1 LRLDEKNELNI
12 SSSDEN
18 ENLENILEVTD
29 ENMSSKVEQQN
40 IDFENELWKEDF
52 I

>member
-1 LRLDEKNELNI
+1 MRLDEKNELNI

>member
-1 LRLDEKNELNI
+1 LRLEEKNDLNI
-12 SSSDEN
+12 SSDEN
-18 ENLENILEVTD
+18 ENLENILEVSD
-29 ENMSSKVEQQN
+29 ENMSSKVEQQI